1 MYIYTH
7 MNDAW
12 KHIYF
17 WSPPMQ
23 LCMHETCS
31 AAAAAPL
38 RCELSG
44 VGWAVRIRHSVIT
57 CHNTH
62 IRWYL

>member
-1 MYIYTH
+1 
-7 MNDAW
+7 
-12 KHIYF
+12 
-17 WSPPMQ
+17 MQ

-44 VGWAVRIRHSVIT
+44 VGWAVRIQHSVIT
-57 CHNTH
+57 CHNLH